1 MKTFKILFIL
11 FLLGGFYACKSA
23 PSSYSAEVAF
33 IAKEEQGTIVVRSNG
48 FGKNQKEAIK
58 DAHKNAF
65 SVLLFK
71 GLPGTELNVPLV
83 PNEYE
88 AKNTHKVYLDNL
100 LENGGL
106 FRYLMV
112 NNADFEPMKVKGGY
126 ATSLVL
132 KINYNSL
139 RKDLEQN
146 GVIRKFGF

>member
-1 MKTFKILFIL
+1 MKYVVILGLLIVTSL
-11 FLLGGFYACKSA
+11 FSCKST
-23 PSSYSAEVAF
+23 PSSYSAEVSF
-33 IAKEEQGTIVVRSNG
+33 ISKEEQGTITVRSYG
-48 FGKNQKEAIK
+48 LGKNEKDAIK

-65 SVLLFK
+65 NVLLFK

-88 AKNTHKVYLDNL
+88 AKNYHKAYFDNL

-112 NNADFEPMKVKGGY
+112 NSSNYQPIKVKEGY
-126 ATSLVL
+126 NTFLVL

-146 GVIRKFGF
+146 GVIRKFGL

>member
-1 MKTFKILFIL
+1 MLILTSL
-11 FLLGGFYACKSA
+11 FSCKSK
-23 PSSYSAEVAF
+23 PSSYSADVSF
-33 IAKEEQGTIVVRSNG
+33 IAKEEQGTITVKSYG
-48 FGKNQKEAIK
+48 FGKDEKKAIK

-65 SVLLFK
+65 NVLLFK

-83 PNEYE
+83 QNEYE
-88 AKNTHKVYLDNL
+88 AKNNHKAYFDNL

-106 FRYLMV
+106 FRHLMV
-112 NNADFEPMKVKGGY
+112 NSSEAQPLKVKGGY
-126 ATSLVL
+126 TAILVL

>member
-1 MKTFKILFIL
+1 MKYLKILGLLMLASL
-11 FLLGGFYACKSA
+11 FSCKSA
-23 PSSYSAEVAF
+23 SNTYSAEVSF
-33 IAKEEQGTIVVRSNG
+33 VAKEEQGTITVRTYG
-48 FGKNQKEAIK
+48 FGKNEKDAIK

-65 SVLLFK
+65 NVLLFK

-83 PNEYE
+83 SNEYE
-88 AKNTHKVYLDNL
+88 AKNNHKAYFDNL

-112 NNADFEPMKVKGGY
+112 NSSDSQPIKVKGGY
-126 ATSLVL
+126 NTTLVL

-146 GVIRKFGF
+146 GVIRKFGY